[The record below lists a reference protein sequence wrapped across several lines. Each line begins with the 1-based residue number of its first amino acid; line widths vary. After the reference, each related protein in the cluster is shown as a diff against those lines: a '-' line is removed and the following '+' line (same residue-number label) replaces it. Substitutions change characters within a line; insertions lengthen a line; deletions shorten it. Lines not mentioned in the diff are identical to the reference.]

1 MKVSPE
7 SIFDKIFN
15 SINPWEDQDNLD
27 GSDTRGSMFGDG
39 FNGLNQKP
47 AAAPV
52 DVEVTLQCTLQEFYN
67 GSLKHFTY

>member
-1 MKVSPE
+1 LKEGIMVSGQKVGGGYFMKVSPE

-39 FNGLNQKP
+39 FNGLN
-47 AAAPV
+47 
-52 DVEVTLQCTLQEFYN
+52 
-67 GSLKHFTY
+67 

>member
-1 MKVSPE
+1 MISGQKVGGGYFMKVSPE

-39 FNGLNQKP
+39 FNGLN
-47 AAAPV
+47 
-52 DVEVTLQCTLQEFYN
+52 
-67 GSLKHFTY
+67 